1 MQFLHYN
8 IFKLYA
14 MHKSTIKVTPLGSG
28 SEVGRSCI
36 LCEFDQTPIL
46 FDCGTHPAYTGIES
60 LPYLDIIDLTK
71 VKAIFI
77 THFHLDHAGALPYLT
92 EKTNFKGRVFMTQPT
107 KAILKFLLN
116 DYIRIVNA
124 SSTEDFY
131 TEQDLLNCYDRIEC
145 IDFHQEIYLDNLKIK
160 ALNAG
165 HVLGAAMFQVTHC
178 NKKILYTG
186 DFSREE
192 DRHLKPAENPP
203 DLDILIT
210 ESTYGLQCHLPRKER
225 ERVFV
230 NSVGSIVK
238 RGGHALLPVFA
249 LGRAQELL
257 IILDEHWKNNANLQR
272 YPIFYASALAE
283 RCMGIYQAYVT
294 MMNDRIIEQSK
305 TRNPFKFTYVKN
317 ITEEREFLNYHRSPK
332 GTKQNV
338 FKDVHD
344 LYNNP
349 SVVMASPAMLQSGFS
364 RLLFDMW
371 CSDKRNGL
379 IIPGYVIPGTLAKE
393 VLGEPKHIETFDG
406 IRKPFQMSVDYISF
420 SAHVDYLQNS
430 SFVRESGA
438 KHVFLV
444 HGEAHEMARLK
455 QALEKDWKSR
465 NQEIKTEIKI
475 LPIDKSDL
483 IDEAVSLLLN
493 KKEDN
498 KNQKKTNEIF
508 NVYTLKNAQTK
519 VIEFEIEKVAKVIN
533 LNIKTIK
540 ENKNIKLKEEIEGIF
555 FKGEDIK
562 IINPL
567 NIDLETD
574 LKLCNIKQ
582 ETNFYFDNSIE
593 NIKNNLKNFFKLKEI
608 ENNKYSLNEI
618 YLEFKDSSVNIK
630 WKGSYHQDMLVYSIG
645 SFINQNNSTNFCSHN
660 KLKNILE
667 GFFHLNIINENSFIV
682 LNEEMKLEITGLNI
696 SKNKNLK
703 SEKEI
708 KFYDLVNSIIKRVE
722 RNL

>member
-1 MQFLHYN
+1 MN
-8 IFKLYA
+8 
-14 MHKSTIKVTPLGSG
+14 KSTIKVTPLGSG

-92 EKTNFKGRVFMTQPT
+92 EKTNFQGRVFMTQPT

-124 SSTEDFY
+124 SSSEDFY

-145 IDFHQEIYLDNLKIK
+145 IDFHQEVTIENLKIK

-165 HVLGAAMFQVTHC
+165 HVLGAAMFQVTHY
-178 NKKILYTG
+178 NKKLLYTG

-192 DRHLKPAENPP
+192 DRHLKTAESPP
-203 DLDILIT
+203 ILDILIT

-283 RCMGIYQAYVT
+283 RCLGIYQAYVT

-305 TRNPFKFTYVKN
+305 TRNPFKFTFVKN
-317 ITEEREFLNYHRSPK
+317 IIEEREFLNFHRLK
-332 GTKQNV
+332 GSKQNTL
-338 FKDVHD
+338 KEIHD

-371 CSDKRNGL
+371 CSDKRNGV

-393 VLGEPKHIETFDG
+393 VLGEPKYIETFDG

-438 KHVFLV
+438 KHIFLV

-465 NQEIKTEIKI
+465 NSEIKSETKT
-475 LPIDKSDL
+475 LPLDKSDL
-483 IDEAVSLLLN
+483 IDEAVSNLLN
-493 KKEDN
+493 KKDDN
-498 KNQKKTNEIF
+498 KTSKKTNDVF
-508 NVYTLKNAQTK
+508 NVYTLKNGQTK
-519 VIEFEIEKVAKVIN
+519 VIEFEIEKTARIIN
-533 LNIKTIK
+533 CHDLSKRKGPSLETNSNDIEKGEKKQKI
-540 ENKNIKLKEEIEGIF
+540 LLEGIF

-574 LKLCNIKQ
+574 LKLCNIQQ
-582 ETNFYFDNSIE
+582 ETTFHFEDTLE
-593 NIKNNLKNFFKLKEI
+593 NTKTGLKEYYNLKMIGE
-608 ENNKYSLNEI
+608 NKYLLDDI
-618 YLEFKDSSVNIK
+618 QLEFSEKTLKVK
-630 WKGSYHQDMLVYSIG
+630 WTGNYQEDILVYSIKC
-645 SFINQNNSTNFCSHN
+645 FIGEKSPSIFSAHN
-660 KLKNILE
+660 KLRSILE
-667 GFFHLNIINENSFIV
+667 GFFDLKIIDEKSFTV
-682 LNEEMKLEITGLNI
+682 LNDGMELEVSGLCI
-696 SKNKNLK
+696 SGKEKLK
-703 SEKEI
+703 SENEL
-708 KFYDLVNSIIKRVE
+708 KFYNLVDSIIKRVE